1 MAMVWPQW
9 YFKRVVAASGSSDR
23 IVEKRHIL
31 SLYRQGPPSMNQL
44 PETPGQPVAENT
56 DHSRLTD
63 FDLYLFRQ
71 GSHFKMYEKLGAH
84 LSTENGTKGVYF
96 AVWAPNAK
104 TVSVV
109 GAFNEWDATRN
120 TLESRQDGSGIWDG
134 FIPDIGAGTLYKF
147 HIRSNTDKYTA
158 NKGDPYAYYWEAPP
172 HTAPIVWNI
181 DYEWQDTTWMGK
193 RKKNNALSSPISIY
207 EVHLGSWRRKNDKEN
222 SSYSYRE
229 IAPILSEYIKEMGF
243 THVEFLPLMEH
254 PFYGSWG
261 YQTTGYFAPTSRYGT
276 PQDLMYLIDYLH
288 QQDIGVLFDWVP
300 SHFPSD
306 EHGLAYYDGT
316 HLYEHADPREGFHPD
331 WKSCIFNYGRNEV
344 RSFLFSSAMFWLDKY
359 HIDGLRVDA
368 VASMLYRD
376 YSRPAGQWIPNK
388 FGGRENLEAISFLK
402 QLNEE
407 VYKTFPDVQMIAE
420 ESTAWPMV
428 SKPVVIGG
436 LGFGMKWNM
445 GWMHDTLEYMSKQCI
460 HRKYH
465 HNELTFS
472 MLYAFSENYVL
483 PLSHDEVVHGKRS
496 IVNKMPGDDWQR
508 LANIRLLFTY
518 QFAHPGK
525 KLLFMGDEFAQ
536 WNEWSHDK
544 ALEWTLTQY
553 DRHKGIQALVRDLN
567 GLYKSTKAL
576 HEFDFDGKGF
586 EWVDYQDWEK
596 SVIVFLRKG
605 IDPQDLVLV
614 ACNFTPVPRLKYGMG
629 VPLSGFWKEVFNSDA
644 ALYGGGNIGNSG
656 GLQTRPLP
664 SHGKKQSLELT
675 IPPLGAVLFKY
686 EKPVL
691 PVTGDA
697 GMNVTSSTGA

>member
-1 MAMVWPQW
+1 
-9 YFKRVVAASGSSDR
+9 
-23 IVEKRHIL
+23 
-31 SLYRQGPPSMNQL
+31 MNQSPTETG
-44 PETPGQPVAENT
+44 PEQTVETGTPRITE
-56 DHSRLTD
+56 

-84 LSTENGTKGVYF
+84 LDTENGIKGVYF

-104 TVSVV
+104 MVSVV
-109 GAFNEWDATRN
+109 GAFNGWN
-120 TLESRQDGSGIWDG
+120 TTENRLTCRTDGSGIWNG
-134 FIPDIGAGTLYKF
+134 FIPGIEQGTLYKF
-147 HIRSNTDKYTA
+147 HIQSNTDKYTA
-158 NKGDPYAYYWEAPP
+158 NKGDPYAFYWEAPP

-181 DYEWQDTTWMGK
+181 DYEWQDTDWMGT
-193 RKKNNALSSPISIY
+193 RKDKNALTSPISIY

-222 SSYSYRE
+222 TPYSYRE
-229 IAPILSEYIKEMGF
+229 IAPLLAEYIKEEGF

-288 QQDIGVLFDWVP
+288 QHDIGVLLDWVP

-344 RSFLFSSAMFWLDKY
+344 RSFLFSSAMFWFDKY

-388 FGGRENLEAISFLK
+388 YGGRENLEAISFLK

-428 SKPVVIGG
+428 SKPTVIGG

-445 GWMHDTLEYMSKQCI
+445 GWMHDTLRYMSKQCI
-460 HRKYH
+460 HRKHH

-472 MLYAFSENYVL
+472 MLYAFSENYIL
-483 PLSHDEVVHGKRS
+483 PLSHDEVVHGKGS
-496 IVNKMPGDDWQR
+496 LANKMPGDDWQR
-508 LANIRLLFTY
+508 LANLRLLFTY
-518 QFAHPGK
+518 QFTHPGK

-536 WNEWSHDK
+536 WSEWSHDK
-544 ALEWTLTQY
+544 ALDIALAQY
-553 DRHKGIQALVRDLN
+553 DRHKGIQLLVRDLN
-567 GLYKSTKAL
+567 GLYKTIKAL
-576 HEFDFDGKGF
+576 HEFDFDGRGF
-586 EWVDYQDWEK
+586 EWIDYQDWEK

-605 IDPQDLVLV
+605 SDPEDLVLV
-614 ACNFTPVPRLKYGMG
+614 ACNFTPVPRLKYGIG
-629 VPLSGFWKEVFNSDA
+629 VPLPGFWKEIFNSDA
-644 ALYGGGNIGNSG
+644 GLYGGSNMGNSG
-656 GLQTRPLP
+656 GLQTKPVS
-664 SHGKKQSLELT
+664 SHGKKQLLELT
-675 IPPLGAVLFKY
+675 LPPLGAVLFSY
-686 EKPVL
+686 EKPVK
-691 PVTGDA
+691 PESRDGEA
-697 GMNVTSSTGA
+697 